1 MRRPGTADA
10 IACDLGRSRIDCGA
24 VARKIEK
31 VLPMK
36 TELTGTQVRMAR
48 AFLRWSITELAETAN
63 VGISTVQRIEAA
75 DDPAVRDDLDW
86 RASARGESIQAIR
99 ETLIR
104 AGITLLPDDG
114 KGVGVRG
121 KARKGRR
128 Q

>member
-1 MRRPGTADA
+1 
-10 IACDLGRSRIDCGA
+10 
-24 VARKIEK
+24 
-31 VLPMK
+31 
-36 TELTGTQVRMAR
+36 MAR
-48 AFLRWSITELAETAN
+48 AFLRWSVTELATKAK

-75 DDPAVRDDLDW
+75 DNPTVRDDLDW

-99 ETLIR
+99 KTLIR

-121 KARKGRR
+121 KAREGGV

>member
-1 MRRPGTADA
+1 
-10 IACDLGRSRIDCGA
+10 
-24 VARKIEK
+24 
-31 VLPMK
+31 MK
-36 TELTGTQVRMAR
+36 TELTGAQVRMAR
-48 AFLRWSITELAETAN
+48 AFLGWSVAELAAKAS

-86 RASARGESIQAIR
+86 RASARRESIQAIR

-114 KGVGVRG
+114 KGAGVRG
-121 KARKGRR
+121 KARKRRR